1 MAANSMRLFVV
12 AFSPRTARAH
22 CPRTGVQ
29 HPSRPGRVATAG
41 AIGECFNFLQGVG
54 SKGSDCA
61 RLSSLGTG
69 TPSCDFAKGIEI
81 NRGRWFTREVLSRY
95 CDTRFL
101 ACMTRT
107 APEGELRLTNH

>member
-1 MAANSMRLFVV
+1 MAASNSMRLFVV
-12 AFSPRTARAH
+12 AFSRRTARIL
-22 CPRTGVQ
+22 PSIPGVQ
-29 HPSRPGRVATAG
+29 HPTRPGQVATAG

-54 SKGSDCA
+54 SRVQIALGL
-61 RLSSLGTG
+61 LSQHR

-81 NRGRWFTREVLSRY
+81 NRGRFTRGLSRY
-95 CDTRFL
+95 WATRFL